1 MVEVETVGD
10 PPDVPEGPERQRPR
24 QPGPGSDHHR
34 QDHRRGGSGHQQE
47 PPVVEEGPLAA
58 HGMERPQHGDGS
70 DGPEESDDPARRAD
84 ATGTA
89 GGAARA
95 GLGALPDPASV
106 FSPVVPGPVPGDADA
121 TGDTGDGHGQQG
133 AGHDLLDPGVG
144 AVVEAGDA
152 HSVVQEQGG
161 HRGREDDPE
170 GRHHG
175 QAPAPPPAQ
184 HEQGEGRPDQVE
196 LLLDGERPGMEERGG
211 WPEPDEVV
219 LPGEDEPPVRHI
231 GQRGEG
237 VTPEGAQ
244 RAGQG
249 EPVGV
254 GRDEQHGQE
263 QRRQQPPGAPL
274 VEVPEPHPSGR
285 GPLPDQQGGDQEAGQ
300 DEEDVHAEQAAPG
313 PRHAT
318 VEGEDPEDGHGTDPV
333 ETRDVGSGAPAGPTV
348 LGQQIRVAGRGRGL
362 RPGAGSEIHGR
373 HG

>member
-1 MVEVETVGD
+1 MTTTARATGRAATRRRPGRARRLRTGISTRWYDATAAAPVAARRTASRPRAGQSGVLAVEHQEHRVVVEVETVGD

-24 QPGPGSDHHR
+24 QPGSRSHHHR

-58 HGMERPQHGDGS
+58 HGMERPQQGDGS

-89 GGAARA
+89 GGAAPA

-106 FSPVVPGPVPGDADA
+106 FPSEVPGPVPGDAHP

-196 LLLDGERPGMEERGG
+196 LLLDRQRPGVEERGG

-219 LPGEDEPPVRHI
+219 LPGEDEPPVRHV

-237 VTPEGAQ
+237 VTP
-244 RAGQG
+244 
-249 EPVGV
+249 
-254 GRDEQHGQE
+254 
-263 QRRQQPPGAPL
+263 
-274 VEVPEPHPSGR
+274 
-285 GPLPDQQGGDQEAGQ
+285 
-300 DEEDVHAEQAAPG
+300 
-313 PRHAT
+313 
-318 VEGEDPEDGHGTDPV
+318 
-333 ETRDVGSGAPAGPTV
+333 
-348 LGQQIRVAGRGRGL
+348 
-362 RPGAGSEIHGR
+362 
-373 HG
+373 